1 MTQPMKP
8 SKAPT
13 MWERYQSRPAR
24 KPDQSV
30 VNNIQVLEDLQG
42 ANSRLMREVMEILND
57 HAANIDALKS
67 ELKETKEFMDWA
79 ITTHEGILNEYN
91 AVKDVVAATGS
102 DASFNKLLE
111 DWAKS

>member
-1 MTQPMKP
+1 MKEMP
-8 SKAPT
+8 KKAPT
-13 MWERYQSRPAR
+13 MWERYQSRAAIRPSDLHAR
-24 KPDQSV
+24 RVDDIRTAATT
-30 VNNIQVLEDLQG
+30 NT
-42 ANSRLMREVMEILND
+42 EILQNILEMLAD

-67 ELKETKEFMDWA
+67 ELKDTKAFMDWA
-79 ITTHEGILNEYN
+79 TTTHEGILNEYN

>member
-1 MTQPMKP
+1 MKETP
-8 SKAPT
+8 KKAPT
-13 MWERYQSRPAR
+13 MWERYQSRATR

-57 HAANIDALKS
+57 HAANIDALKA
-67 ELKETKEFMDWA
+67 ELKETKAFMDWA

>member
-1 MTQPMKP
+1 MKP

-13 MWERYQSRPAR
+13 MWERYQSRAAIRPTDLHTRRVDDIRTAATTNT
-24 KPDQSV
+24 DILQ
-30 VNNIQVLEDLQG
+30 NILE
-42 ANSRLMREVMEILND
+42 MLND

-67 ELKETKEFMDWA
+67 ELKETKAFMDWA

>member
-1 MTQPMKP
+1 MKEMP
-8 SKAPT
+8 KKAPT
-13 MWERYQSRPAR
+13 MWERYQSRAAVRPTGKHASALGDMQ
-24 KPDQSV
+24 KV
-30 VNNIQVLEDLQG
+30 ANTTNEMFEHILEMLT
-42 ANSRLMREVMEILND
+42 D
-57 HAANIDALKS
+57 HAANIDALKA

-79 ITTHEGILNEYN
+79 TTTHEGILNEYN

>member
-1 MTQPMKP
+1 MKEMP
-8 SKAPT
+8 KKPQT
-13 MWERYQSRPAR
+13 MWERYQNRAAIRPTNKHVQAINDMR
-24 KPDQSV
+24 TATIASHEMFEH
-30 VNNIQVLEDLQG
+30 ILE
-42 ANSRLMREVMEILND
+42 MLND
-57 HAANIDALKS
+57 HAANIDALKQ
-67 ELKETKEFMDWA
+67 ELKDTKEFMDWA

>member
-1 MTQPMKP
+1 MKEMP
-8 SKAPT
+8 KKAPT
-13 MWERYQSRPAR
+13 MWERYQSRAAIQPDDRHAR
-24 KPDQSV
+24 AVGEIK
-30 VNNIQVLEDLQG
+30 G
-42 ANSRLMREVMEILND
+42 ATDTQAELLGHILGMLTD

-67 ELKETKEFMDWA
+67 ELKETKEFMNWA

>member
-1 MTQPMKP
+1 MKEAP
-8 SKAPT
+8 KKAPT
-13 MWERYQSRPAR
+13 MWERYQSRATR

-67 ELKETKEFMDWA
+67 ELKETKAFMDWA

>member
-1 MTQPMKP
+1 MRETPKKP
-8 SKAPT
+8 QT
-13 MWERYQSRPAR
+13 MWERYQNRAAIRPTNKHVQAINDMR
-24 KPDQSV
+24 TATNASHEMFEY
-30 VNNIQVLEDLQG
+30 VLE
-42 ANSRLMREVMEILND
+42 MLND
-57 HAANIDALKS
+57 HAANIDALKQ
-67 ELKETKEFMDWA
+67 ELKDTKEFMDWA

>member
-1 MTQPMKP
+1 MKEMP
-8 SKAPT
+8 KKAPT
-13 MWERYQSRPAR
+13 MWERYQSRATR

-67 ELKETKEFMDWA
+67 ELKETKAFMDWA

>member
-1 MTQPMKP
+1 MKETP
-8 SKAPT
+8 KKAPT
-13 MWERYQSRPAR
+13 MWERYQSRAATQPDDRHAR
-24 KPDQSV
+24 AVGEIK
-30 VNNIQVLEDLQG
+30 G
-42 ANSRLMREVMEILND
+42 ATDTQAELLGHILGMLTD

-67 ELKETKEFMDWA
+67 ELKDTKAFMDWA
-79 ITTHEGILNEYN
+79 VTTHEGILNEYN

>member
-1 MTQPMKP
+1 MRETLKKP
-8 SKAPT
+8 QT
-13 MWERYQSRPAR
+13 MWERYQNRAAIRPTNKHVQAINDMR
-24 KPDQSV
+24 TATNTSHEMFEY
-30 VNNIQVLEDLQG
+30 VLE
-42 ANSRLMREVMEILND
+42 MLND
-57 HAANIDALKS
+57 HAANIDALKQ
-67 ELKETKEFMDWA
+67 ELKDTKEFMDWA

>member
-1 MTQPMKP
+1 MSIQPK
-8 SKAPT
+8 KAPT
-13 MWERYQSRPAR
+13 MWERYQSRAAVRPSDLHAR
-24 KPDQSV
+24 RVDDIRTAATT
-30 VNNIQVLEDLQG
+30 NT
-42 ANSRLMREVMEILND
+42 EILQNILEMLTD
-57 HAANIDALKS
+57 HAANIDALKA
-67 ELKETKEFMDWA
+67 ELKETQEFMNWA

>member
-1 MTQPMKP
+1 MKEMP
-8 SKAPT
+8 KKAPT
-13 MWERYQSRPAR
+13 MWERYQSRAAIRPSDLHAR
-24 KPDQSV
+24 RVGEIK
-30 VNNIQVLEDLQG
+30 G
-42 ANSRLMREVMEILND
+42 ATDTQAELLGHILGMLTD

-67 ELKETKEFMDWA
+67 ELKDTKAFMDWA
-79 ITTHEGILNEYN
+79 VTTHEGILNEYN

>member
-1 MTQPMKP
+1 MRETPKKP
-8 SKAPT
+8 QT
-13 MWERYQSRPAR
+13 MWERYKNRAAIQPTDLHNR
-24 KPDQSV
+24 KLDDIRTAATT
-30 VNNIQVLEDLQG
+30 NTDILHNILEML
-42 ANSRLMREVMEILND
+42 VD
-57 HAANIDALKS
+57 HAANIDALKA